1 VKAFVASARVLLF
14 FTLLCG
20 VAYPLLITAVAQAG
34 FARQANGS
42 LVVVDGKALGS
53 ELIGQQF
60 DKPEYFWG
68 RLSATTPPYNAAA
81 SSGSNLGPTNPA
93 LMDEIGGRVKALH
106 DADPGQERPVP
117 TDLATSSASGLDPH
131 ISVAAAGY
139 QVARVA
145 QARHLSEDQVRAVVK
160 ENTSTR
166 QLGVLGEPVVNVL
179 RLNLA
184 LDRLNASSKKN

>member
-1 VKAFVASARVLLF
+1 MKPFITSARVLLF

-20 VAYPLLITAVAQAG
+20 VACPLLITAVAQAG

-42 LVVVDGKALGS
+42 LVVVDGKARGS

-93 LMDEIGGRVKALH
+93 LLEEIAGRVKALR
-106 DADPGQERPVP
+106 DADPANNQPVP

-131 ISVAAAGY
+131 ISVAAAEY

-145 QARHLSEDQVRAVVK
+145 RARHLSEDQVRAVVK
-160 ENTSTR
+160 ESSSTR

-184 LDRLNASSKKN
+184 LDRLNATSKKN

>member
-1 VKAFVASARVLLF
+1 MKAFVTSARVLLF

-20 VAYPLLITAVAQAG
+20 VAYPLLITGIAQTG

-42 LVVVDGKALGS
+42 LIVVDGKAHGS

-93 LMDEIGGRVKALH
+93 LLDEIGGRVKSLH
-106 DADPGQERPVP
+106 DSDPANNQPVP

-131 ISVAAAGY
+131 ISVAAAEY

-145 QARHLSEDQVRAVVK
+145 QARHLSEDQVREVVK
-160 ENTSTR
+160 ESSSTR